1 MSRYASGHFSK
12 VSCACFR
19 LCTEYEALH
28 KIETEGND
36 FINQFMQK
44 WGKKWRQENVFRTH
58 SHSSWWAA
66 LFFYSF
72 HFTKYHLLPPQGAF
86 AGMCIIFIFCFA
98 QGTILP
104 FFSCINK
111 KKSFPNLKCVSFRW
125 SWYSVIFES
134 LSAVGPFATIINLW
148 LN

>member
-1 MSRYASGHFSK
+1 MTRYASGHFSK

-72 HFTKYHLLPPQGAF
+72 HFTKYHLLPPLGAF
-86 AGMCIIFIFCFA
+86 AGMCIFFFFA

-104 FFSCINK
+104 FFRCINK
-111 KKSFPNLKCVSFRW
+111 KNLFLILSVFHLGDHGTVSFLKVCLLW
-125 SWYSVIFES
+125 GHLLQS
-134 LSAVGPFATIINLW
+134 LICG
-148 LN
+148 